1 MSIAAVAFFRRDLLI
16 WSSYRTS
23 VVSFVFGAGVM
34 IAIVYFLG
42 RVVKADSGE
51 LDRYGGDYV
60 AYLLAGFAFTDIFN
74 RGLSSLPGTI
84 REQQQNGTL
93 EPLLVTPLRLPEFVL
108 GSALFGAVVSGARAG
123 VMLLFGIIVLGFWHN
138 ANVLSVLIVLIP
150 GAAAV
155 FALSI
160 LFAAVVILIKQA
172 DPIVA
177 AYSMMAAILG
187 GMLFPVEALPGW
199 MQPLAWL
206 IPLSHA
212 LSGMRLG
219 LEGETPSDVLPHAAA
234 LVALCAVLLP
244 ISILAFNWALSRA
257 RQDGTLVQY

>member
-1 MSIAAVAFFRRDLLI
+1 MTTASVAFFRRDFLI

-42 RVVKADSGE
+42 QVVTADSGT
-51 LDRYGGDYV
+51 LDKYGGDYV
-60 AYLLAGFAFTDIFN
+60 AYLLAGFALTDIFN

-93 EPLLVTPLRLPEFVL
+93 EPLLVTPLRLSEFVI

-123 VMLLFGIIVLGFWHN
+123 VMLAFGVVVLGFWHN
-138 ANVLSVLIVLIP
+138 ANVVSILIVLIP
-150 GAAAV
+150 GAVAV

-160 LFAAVVILIKQA
+160 LFAAAVVLIKQA
-172 DPIVA
+172 DPIVS
-177 AYSMMAAILG
+177 AYSLMAAILG
-187 GMLFPVEALPGW
+187 GMFFPVEALPTW

-212 LSGMRLG
+212 LSGIRLG
-219 LEGETPSDVLPHAAA
+219 LQGESPTGVLPHAAA
-234 LVALCAVLLP
+234 LVVLSAILLP
-244 ISILAFNWALSRA
+244 VSIFAFNWALSRA